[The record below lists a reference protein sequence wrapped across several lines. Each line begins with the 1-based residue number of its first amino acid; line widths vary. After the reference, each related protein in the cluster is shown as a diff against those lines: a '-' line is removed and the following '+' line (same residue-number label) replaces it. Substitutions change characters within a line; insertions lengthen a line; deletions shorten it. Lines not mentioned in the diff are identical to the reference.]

1 MLKLKIAAIVA
12 MTALTSCVNAEPS
25 AEAAI
30 RKAVE
35 PRLTPGVKIESIKET
50 PYSGLYEVRAGGGDI
65 MYADKKGEFMILG
78 QVYNMKTG
86 VNLTRERMA
95 ELNKIKFSDLPLEM
109 AIKYV
114 KGNGKRVIAVF
125 EDPNCSACKVFRKE
139 TIHKL
144 DNVTVYTFLYNIISP
159 ASPEKSKNIWCS
171 ADRAK
176 AWDDW
181 MVNGKEPAV
190 APSACPTPNDKVF
203 ELGHKLGIQATPAIY
218 FTDGIRIDGAA
229 DVAGVESKLASL
241 K

>member
-1 MLKLKIAAIVA
+1 MLKMKIAALLA
-12 MTALTSCVNAEPS
+12 MTLLTSCVNAEPS
-25 AEAAI
+25 PEATI

-35 PRLTPGVKIESIKET
+35 ARLVPGAKIDSVKET
-50 PYSGLYEVRAGGGDI
+50 PYAGLYEVRAGGDI
-65 MYADKKGEFMILG
+65 MYSDKKGEFMIMG
-78 QVYNMKTG
+78 QIYNMKTG
-86 VNLTRERMA
+86 VNLTRQRMA
-95 ELNKIKFSDLPLEM
+95 ELSKIKFSDLPLEM

-114 KGNGKRVIAVF
+114 KGNGKRVMAVF

-181 MVNGKEPAV
+181 MLNGKEPAV
-190 APSACPTPNDKVF
+190 APAACPSPNDKVF

-218 FTDGIRIDGAA
+218 FADGIRVDGAA
-229 DVAGVESKLASL
+229 DLEMVEGKLASS
-241 K
+241 KQ